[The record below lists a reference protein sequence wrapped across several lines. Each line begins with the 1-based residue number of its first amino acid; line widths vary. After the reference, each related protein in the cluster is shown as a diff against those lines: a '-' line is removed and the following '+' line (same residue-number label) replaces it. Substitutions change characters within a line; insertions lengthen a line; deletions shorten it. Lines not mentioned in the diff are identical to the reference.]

1 MAKNE
6 TRRLIPIVI
15 LQDRDAFSA
24 VQAVTGYAPANSAFT
39 VAKLQTYQNNM
50 DTAQQGYAQA
60 LAAFESAKNDLIAS
74 EWGFH
79 NLVLGAKDQV
89 VAQFGA
95 DSNEV
100 EAVGL
105 KRKSEYKSPKRN
117 GKTSPAPVS

>member
-6 TRRLIPIVI
+6 TRRLNPIVI
-15 LQDRDAFSA
+15 LQDRDGFSA
-24 VQAVTGYAPANSAFT
+24 VQAVTDYAPANSALT
-39 VAKLQTYQNNM
+39 VAKLKSAQNNM
-50 DTAQQGYAQA
+50 DAAQQAYAQA

-74 EWGFH
+74 EWAFH

-95 DSNEV
+95 DSNEA

-105 KRKSEYKSPKRN
+105 KQKSEYKSPKRN